1 MKINRVEII
10 PIDIPYKTPFRVSYG
25 GVTSGSQIIFRIV
38 TDEGLDGVGSSI
50 GFGKIGLTREGA
62 MAQMKS
68 IASGLLLG
76 RDPLNTEAILS
87 RLDVVLP
94 GNWRIKAHI
103 DYALYDLQ
111 GKILNVPVY
120 QLSSVFSISS

>member
-1 MKINRVEII
+1 MKINRIEII
-10 PIDIPYKTPFRVSYG
+10 PVDIPYKTPFRVSYG
-25 GVTSGSQIIFRIV
+25 GVTSGSYIILRIW
-38 TDEGLDGVGSSI
+38 TDEGVDGVGSSI

-76 RDPLNTEAILS
+76 QDPLNTEAILS

-94 GNWRIKAHI
+94 GNWRIKAHF
-103 DYALYDLQ
+103 DYALYDVQ
-111 GKILNVPVY
+111 GK
-120 QLSSVFSISS
+120 ST

>member
-25 GVTSGSQIIFRIV
+25 GITSGSYIILRIL
-38 TDEGLDGVGSSI
+38 TDEGVDGVGSSI
-50 GFGKIGLTREGA
+50 GFGRIGLTREGA
-62 MAQMKS
+62 MAHMKS

-76 RDPLNTEAILS
+76 QDPLNTEAILS

-94 GNWRIKAHI
+94 G
-103 DYALYDLQ
+103 
-111 GKILNVPVY
+111 
-120 QLSSVFSISS
+120 